1 MKALLVEDS
10 DELRAAISRSLVSAG
25 YVVEQ
30 ADNGEDAKY
39 LGETGDYDVIVLDLG
54 LPVIDGLTVMTSWR
68 EQRIRTPILVLTARD
83 SWREKVTGLRAGADD
98 YLAKPFQ
105 TEELLARVEA
115 LVRRSKG
122 HSASLVRFGNLEVDL
137 SRKTL
142 SRDGTAITL
151 TAHEFRT
158 IAYLALNMGRVIS
171 QSELT
176 GHLYDQDFERD
187 SNVIEVTVARLRKK
201 VGPGVILTRRGL
213 GYYIPAHD

>member
-10 DELRAAISRSLVSAG
+10 DELRAAVSRSLVSAG

>member
-10 DELRAAISRSLVSAG
+10 DELRAAVSRSLVSAG

-39 LGETGDYDVIVLDLG
+39 LGETGDYDVIALDLG

-83 SWREKVTGLRAGADD
+83 SWREKVAGLRAGADD

>member
-54 LPVIDGLTVMTSWR
+54 LPVIDGLTVMIGWR
-68 EQRIRTPILVLTARD
+68 EREIRTPILVLTARD